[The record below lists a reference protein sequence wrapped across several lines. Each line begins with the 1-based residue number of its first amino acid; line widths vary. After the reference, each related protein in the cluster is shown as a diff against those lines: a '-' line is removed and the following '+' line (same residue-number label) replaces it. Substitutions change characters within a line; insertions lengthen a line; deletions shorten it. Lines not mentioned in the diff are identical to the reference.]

1 MNDTR
6 WKTPLQIILI
16 LAAAAMIIAGIL
28 NGSIRDVW
36 GKAVKLCMECVG
48 IG

>member
-1 MNDTR
+1 MNDMK

-28 NGSIRDVW
+28 NGSMRDVW